1 MGDFSSGKN
10 FIYFSVVN
18 CLYGYWNPTYQIFGE
33 KGDTSAKDS
42 YIGGDSQYNYVF
54 LGHPNYA
61 YTLIHNLRTNEP
73 LYTPSIYYWPL
84 NTAKTSAIPLL
95 VYDNTNPTITL
106 GNTTTNISIPGT
118 ITSLKTNSIKDSEN
132 DSIISVDTKQDI
144 ITIGNNN
151 KQTIIKNVDYSD
163 IFNKIYVSMGQ
174 NIKFKIDPKI
184 AISQAIKTEIKS
196 VTITKDGNT
205 TTLNVNVYQNADNI
219 YNNYTTGQIFLNREA
234 TSKDTTTEV
243 DVYII
248 PKNRNFFN
256 HPTNTGQFYT
266 KQTARMCFVF
276 CNLYFIIKTPR
287 NGDETS
293 SGLWTSSNGNV
304 WYEFSPKDFNNK
316 TGPYSDTTVSGAKF
330 DISLTTQITNLSI
343 GYIPRGW
350 MTGYEAYE
358 DHYVLGFPL
367 ITVNNEAY
375 YAAFLL
381 YDYDEYMTREV
392 TYDGG
397 CTIL

>member
-1 MGDFSSGKN
+1 M
-10 FIYFSVVN
+10 
-18 CLYGYWNPTYQIFGE
+18 
-33 KGDTSAKDS
+33 
-42 YIGGDSQYNYVF
+42 
-54 LGHPNYA
+54 GHPNYA

-73 LYTPSIYYWPL
+73 LYTPSIYYWL
-84 NTAKTSAIPLL
+84 ENTAKTSAIPLL

-118 ITSLKTNSIKDSEN
+118 LITNSIKDSEN

-144 ITIGNNN
+144 ITIGNDY

-163 IFNKIYVSMGQ
+163 IFNKIYVSIGQ
-174 NIKFKIDPKI
+174 NIKFKIESNPM
-184 AISQAIKTEIKS
+184 AISDVIKTVKLTTVTVTTSTGKS
-196 VTITKDGNT
+196 ATYQ
-205 TTLNVNVYQNADNI
+205 NVNAYQNADSI
-219 YNNYTTGQIFLNREA
+219 YNQYTTGQIFMATNTDTGLNE
-234 TSKDTTTEV
+234 
-243 DVYII
+243 VYIT
-248 PKNRNFFN
+248 PKKRNLFSKPGDTGPFN
-256 HPTNTGQFYT
+256 T
-266 KQTARMCFVF
+266 KQTARLCFVF
-276 CNLYFIIKTPR
+276 CNLYFIIKSPS
-287 NGDETS
+287 GDETS

-316 TGPYSDTTVSGAKF
+316 TGPYSDTTVTGAKF
-330 DISLTTQITNLSI
+330 DISKTTKLTDLSI

-350 MTGYEAYE
+350 MTGYEEYE

>member
-10 FIYFSVVN
+10 FIYFSIVN
-18 CLYGYWNPTYQIFGE
+18 GLYGYWNPTYQIFGE

-42 YIGGDSQYNYVF
+42 YTGDSPYNYVF

-106 GNTTTNISIPGT
+106 GNTTTNISIPKT
-118 ITSLKTNSIKDSEN
+118 LITNSIKDSEN

-184 AISQAIKTEIKS
+184 AISQAIKTVDIA
-196 VTITKDGNT
+196 TITVIKNGQT
-205 TTLNVNVYQNADNI
+205 TTITEVTAYQNADNI
-219 YNNYTTGQIFLNREA
+219 YNNYTTGQIFLNRKS
-234 TSKDTTTEV
+234 TSTDTTTEV

-256 HPTNTGQFYT
+256 HQTNTGAFYT

-276 CNLYFIIKTPR
+276 CNLYFIIKTPT

-316 TGPYSDTTVSGAKF
+316 TGPYSDTTVTGAKF
-330 DISLTTQITNLSI
+330 DISKTKTIDSLSI

>member
-1 MGDFSSGKN
+1 MGDYSSGKN

-18 CLYGYWNPTYQIFGE
+18 CLYGYWNSTYQIFGE

-42 YIGGDSQYNYVF
+42 YTGNSSYNYVF

-73 LYTPSIYYWPL
+73 LYTPSIYYWPT

-95 VYDNTNPTITL
+95 DYVSSNNTITL

-118 ITSLKTNSIKDSEN
+118 LITESIKDSQN
-132 DSIISVDTKQDI
+132 DSIVSVDNTEKT
-144 ITIGNNN
+144 ITIGNDN
-151 KQTIIKNVDYSD
+151 KQTIIKNADYSD
-163 IFNKIYVSMGQ
+163 IFNKIYVSIGR
-174 NIKFKIDPKI
+174 NIKFKIEDPKI
-184 AISQAIKTEIKS
+184 NINNAIKTVELG
-196 VTITKDGNT
+196 TITVIKDNE
-205 TTLNVNVYQNADNI
+205 TLPIDNVIAYQNVDSI
-219 YNNYTTGQIFLNREA
+219 YNNYTTGQIFLAKN
-234 TSKDTTTEV
+234 SKTDTNTTTEY

-248 PKNRNFFN
+248 PKKRSFFGN
-256 HPTNTGQFYT
+256 KIDTNQFYT

-276 CNLYFIIKTPR
+276 CNLYFIIKSPTA
-287 NGDETS
+287 NDETS
-293 SGLWTSSNGNV
+293 SGLWTSSNGSV
-304 WYEFSPKDFNNK
+304 WYEFSPKDFNNQ
-316 TGPYSDTTVSGAKF
+316 TGPYSDNETVTNAKF
-330 DISLTTQITNLSI
+330 NITLTTSIDNLSI
-343 GYIPRGW
+343 GYISRSW
-350 MTGYEAYE
+350 MAGYEEYFN
-358 DHYVLGFPL
+358 HYVLGFPIL
-367 ITVNNEAY
+367 DNTSNY